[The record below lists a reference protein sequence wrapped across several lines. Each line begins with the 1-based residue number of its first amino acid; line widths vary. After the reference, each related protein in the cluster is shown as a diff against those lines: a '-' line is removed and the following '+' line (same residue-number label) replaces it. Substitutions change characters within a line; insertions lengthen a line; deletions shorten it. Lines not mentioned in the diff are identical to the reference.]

1 MLRCMNKLGSS
12 DSLLRR
18 IGACVPV
25 ALFFTLTCI
34 SSGGGSAQTPKREV
48 VVPASLPDVTKNTEF
63 GPVAAEALVS
73 MRKRAAELNITGVAV
88 VAYFEGDRIE
98 GWDSRMA
105 VVGRMKDEPSATGK
119 GNNLIGIAYSKAA
132 EMADTLKDSGSQVR
146 PPLTGE
152 FGWSGGVIVRGRRGY
167 LIAAFSGGKSEDD
180 VKVSQAG
187 AETLSGKL

>member
-1 MLRCMNKLGSS
+1 MPILVLSTLIVMFPGSGLAQAPKS
-12 DSLLRR
+12 
-18 IGACVPV
+18 AV
-25 ALFFTLTCI
+25 A
-34 SSGGGSAQTPKREV
+34 A
-48 VVPASLPDVTKNTEF
+48 PASQPETTTAIDF
-63 GPVAAEALVS
+63 GSVANEALAT
-73 MRKRAAELNITGVAV
+73 MRKRAGELNITGVAV

-98 GWDSRMA
+98 GWNSRMA

-152 FGWSGGVIVRGRRGY
+152 FGWSGGVIVRGRSGY

-187 AETLSGKL
+187 AEAMRAKL